1 MTPRVSRMRATEHDY
16 EVAPSRTH
24 SFALYLRHPADLLRA
39 GLGAILLVLSAA
51 LAHRGHPGTFEVN
64 LFGLINQLPG
74 ALGPPI
80 TAIMQLGSLGAVPLA
95 AGVALAYRRFRFA
108 FDLAVAGSL
117 AWILARLVKELVER
131 GRPATLIDHVLIRDV
146 AASGHGFPSGHAA
159 VAAALATVASPYLGR
174 WGRRAAWA
182 AVGVV
187 AVARIYV
194 GAHLPTDA
202 FGGVV
207 LGWTV
212 GAGLHL
218 LLGAPGKLLAPNRL
232 LRALSEGGLGVAQ
245 VRAIAVDARGST
257 PYLAR
262 LDNGTEL
269 FVKVVSR
276 EQRNA
281 DWIFKAWRFI
291 AFREVEDEA
300 PFATP
305 KQQVEHEAYLAL
317 LAERA
322 GVRTPS
328 VVTTGIVGESAC
340 LVQERITGRDL
351 DSLGRQE
358 IDDALIA
365 EIWRQV
371 GLLRRARIAQRDL
384 RPTNVVI
391 DDEGLPWI
399 VDFGFAE
406 STATDRRLGQD
417 VSEILVSLA
426 CLVGPSRALVGVQEA
441 VGAEG
446 LATALPLMQPLAL
459 SAATRR
465 ELRAHSRRLAEVREA
480 AANLLGTDLPPLEPI
495 ARIRARTL
503 LALASAALAIHLLLP
518 QVGELQQTIALLRS
532 ARWDWLVAAALASML
547 TYVMAAIALLG
558 AVGQTLAFG
567 RTLAVQLA
575 SSFANRLVPGGF
587 GGMGT
592 NARYL
597 QRSGIDGHVAIGAV
611 ATTVAAGV
619 LVHVLGLV
627 ISIVLFGGTGGFPER
642 NPLPEGWELLVAVVV
657 VSVVLG
663 IVLWSP
669 LGRRRMVEPAREAI
683 TALVAVLRRPSRA
696 IRLIGG
702 SVGVTAAYALALAAS
717 LAAFGAHA
725 PMIGVITVYLA
736 GSAVGSASPT
746 PGGLG
751 AVEAALVAGLTAVG
765 VQPAPAVAGVLA
777 FRMLT
782 FWLPIPP
789 ALFAFRQLQRRQ
801 VL

>member
-1 MTPRVSRMRATEHDY
+1 ME
-16 EVAPSRTH
+16 PSQRISSAH
-24 SFALYLRHPADLLRA
+24 LYQRHPADLLRA
-39 GLGAILLVLSAA
+39 ATGAISLLISAA
-51 LAHRGHPGTFEVN
+51 LAHRGHPGTFEIH
-64 LFGLINQLPG
+64 LFRLLNQMPG
-74 ALGPPI
+74 ALAPPLS
-80 TAIMQLGSLGAVPLA
+80 TIMQLGSLAAVPIA

-117 AWILARLVKELVER
+117 AWILARLVKDLVER
-131 GRPATLIDHVLIRDV
+131 GRPATLIDHVSIRDV
-146 AASGHGFPSGHAA
+146 AASGYGFPSGHAA
-159 VAAALATVASPYLGR
+159 VAAALATVASPYLSRG
-174 WGRRAAWA
+174 GRRAAWA
-182 AVGVV
+182 AVGIV
-187 AVARIYV
+187 AVARIFV
-194 GAHLPTDA
+194 GAHLPVDA

-207 LGWTV
+207 LGWTT

-245 VRAIAVDARGST
+245 VRPLTVDARGST
-257 PYLAR
+257 PYLLR
-262 LDNGTEL
+262 LDDGTEL

-328 VVTTGIVGESAC
+328 VVTTGIVGSSAF
-340 LVQERITGRDL
+340 LVQTRVTGKNL
-351 DSLGRQE
+351 DSYDQQE
-358 IDDALIA
+358 FDDALIA
-365 EIWRQV
+365 EIWRQL
-371 GLLRRARIAQRDL
+371 GLLKRARIAHRDP
-384 RPTNVVI
+384 RPANIVI

-417 VSEILVSLA
+417 VAELLVSLA

-441 VGAEG
+441 AGAGG
-446 LATALPLMQPLAL
+446 LAAALPLMQPLAL
-459 SAATRR
+459 SAATRHK
-465 ELRAHSRRLAEVREA
+465 LRSRSHLLAEVREA
-480 AANLLGTDLPPLEPI
+480 TAKLLGTDLPPLEPI

-503 LALASAALAIHLLLP
+503 IALLGGGLAIHLLLP
-518 QVGELQQTIALLRS
+518 QVGEIQQTIALLRT
-532 ARWDWLVAAALASML
+532 ARWEWLVAAALASIL
-547 TYVMAAIALLG
+547 TYVMAAMALSG

-575 SSFANRLVPGGF
+575 SSFANRLVPGGL

-597 QRSGIDGHVAIGAV
+597 QRSGVDGHVAIGAV
-611 ATTVAAGV
+611 ATTVAAGA
-619 LVHVLGLV
+619 LVHGLGLL
-627 ISIVLFGGTGGFPER
+627 ISIALFGGTGGFPER
-642 NPLPEGWELLVAVVV
+642 NPLPQGWELLVAVVV
-657 VSVVLG
+657 VSMILG

-669 LGRRRMVEPAREAI
+669 LGRRRVVEPAREAI
-683 TALVAVLRRPSRA
+683 TALVAVLRRPGQA
-696 IRLIGG
+696 VRLIGG
-702 SVGVTAAYALALAAS
+702 SMGVTAAYALALAAS

-736 GSAVGSASPT
+736 GSAVGSVGPT

-777 FRMLT
+777 FRLLT